1 LEVVT
6 EEWEKWEDA
15 AADALVQALREDL
28 EGEILHDGETEEEA
42 PPVIE
47 SARRL
52 GGELTLQIRRAAIAS
67 VAILLKEKHG
77 FNFLVD
83 LCGADYPDREPRFE
97 VVYHLSDA
105 AAERRLRLKVAAGEE
120 TPVPTVSGVWRAADW
135 PEREVFDLYGVRF
148 EGHPDLSRILHREDF
163 AGHPLRKDF
172 PAAEPQ
178 EGAP

>member
-6 EEWEKWEDA
+6 KVWEDA
-15 AADALVQALREDL
+15 TADPLVQALREDL
-28 EGEILHDGETEEEA
+28 EGETLHDGETEEETPPA

-47 SARRL
+47 AARRL
-52 GGELTLQIRRAAIAS
+52 GGELTLRIRRDAVATI
-67 VAILLKEKHG
+67 AILLKEKHG
-77 FNFLVD
+77 FVFLVD

-97 VVYHLSDA
+97 VVYHLSDRTD
-105 AAERRLRLKVAAGEE
+105 ERRLRLKVAAGED
-120 TPVPTVSGVWRAADW
+120 TPVPTVSGVWRAAGW

-148 EGHPDLSRILHREDF
+148 EGHPDLSRILHREGF

-172 PAAEPQ
+172 PAAEPR